1 MSEPIE
7 AYPEAAAI
15 LRDAGWLPHHR
26 WGVYTRGTLVMGFDH
41 NGGFHIKDWSRIRP
55 GDSEYGPDTPDE
67 AHEAAAWL
75 VAKFPARVQTPG
87 HEGDGETGEEGPDQS
102 GEDELSGDLLTSVP
116 EGGAGVA
123 DGADAGGEGG
133 GWLVGA
139 GVAGEEWADE
149 AGGAGSGGS
158 EPDSLALDLGA
169 EVLEEHADEF
179 AGPQFVFG
187 DNLDQMRTAAIG
199 LVVRI
204 SRSKQAEIAALMGG
218 HDFAAIQGA
227 VMRDTQD
234 GQYKG
239 PQATYDLFV
248 ELSRHQ
254 NAINRVKATEAD
266 KVAFLEHASREEVE
280 AFDPEQ
286 GWPK

>member
-15 LRDAGWLPHHR
+15 LRDAGWLPHNR

-116 EGGAGVA
+116 EGGAGV
-123 DGADAGGEGG
+123 
-133 GWLVGA
+133 
-139 GVAGEEWADE
+139 
-149 AGGAGSGGS
+149 
-158 EPDSLALDLGA
+158 
-169 EVLEEHADEF
+169 DEF
-179 AGPQFVFG
+179 AGSQFIFG
-187 DNLDQMRTAAIG
+187 DNLDQRRTAAIG
-199 LVVRI
+199 LVM
-204 SRSKQAEIAALMGG
+204 QAALARMPAWTDTDTARLSELRNFAMGVSEG
-218 HDFAAIQGA
+218 RWNDDAAA
-227 VMRDTQD
+227 RDELEALESRLRLRSQIVAHRD
-234 GQYKG
+234 
-239 PQATYDLFV
+239 ALV
-248 ELSRHQ
+248 EFL
-254 NAINRVKATEAD
+254 NA
-266 KVAFLEHASREEVE
+266 ASREEVE

-286 GWPK
+286 GWP

>member
-15 LRDAGWLPHHR
+15 LRDAGWLPHNR
-26 WGVYTRGTLVMGFDH
+26 WGVYTRGSLVMGFSPDGQH
-41 NGGFHIKDWSRIRP
+41 FDVKNWGLDAH
-55 GDSEYGPDTPDE
+55 GPDTPDDPV
-67 AHEAAAWL
+67 EAAQWL
-75 VAKFPARVQTPG
+75 VNLRKPVAPAPEPEQTPG
-87 HEGDGETGEEGPDQS
+87 HEGDGDDPPLSSSEGEALPGREA
-102 GEDELSGDLLTSVP
+102 LAGDD
-116 EGGAGVA
+116 GGVA
-123 DGADAGGEGG
+123 AEQRADDVLAT
-133 GWLVGA
+133 
-139 GVAGEEWADE
+139 
-149 AGGAGSGGS
+149 
-158 EPDSLALDLGA
+158 EPGALDLGA

>member
-15 LRDAGWLPHHR
+15 LRDAGWLPHNR

-179 AGPQFVFG
+179 AGSQFIFG
-187 DNLDQMRTAAIG
+187 DNLDQRRTAAIG
-199 LVVRI
+199 LVM
-204 SRSKQAEIAALMGG
+204 QAALARMPAWTDTDTARLSELRNFAMGVSEG
-218 HDFAAIQGA
+218 RWNDDAAA
-227 VMRDTQD
+227 RDELEALESRLRLRSRIVAHRD
-234 GQYKG
+234 
-239 PQATYDLFV
+239 ALV
-248 ELSRHQ
+248 EFL
-254 NAINRVKATEAD
+254 NA
-266 KVAFLEHASREEVE
+266 ASREEVE
-280 AFDPEQ
+280 GFDPDT
-286 GWPK
+286 GWPE